1 MKPEKGLSQG
11 AWIRQVNI
19 DIFNKDCIH
28 KILKHNTTKEITFN
42 KTVIDGFDNY
52 YGLLIDSKVGD
63 LLVRF
68 EVKSIFKEL
77 EYAGVMPISLLS
89 SDVLDSFVGV
99 MLQNDFVINDC
110 HETYFPEN
118 LREKYC

>member
-11 AWIRQVNI
+11 AWIRQVCI
-19 DIFNKDCIH
+19 DSFNKDCVH
-28 KILKHNTTKEITFN
+28 KILKDNTSKEITFN
-42 KTVIDGFDNY
+42 NTVVNGFDNY

-68 EVKSIFKEL
+68 KVKSMFPEL
-77 EYAGVMPISLLS
+77 EYSGIMPISLLS
-89 SDVLDSFVGV
+89 LDVLDSFVGV
-99 MLQNDFVINDC
+99 ILVNDFTINDC
-110 HETYFPEN
+110 QENHFPEN